1 LKSLALQFNLLINII
16 INAVEWK
23 WPMTDN

>member
-1 LKSLALQFNLLINII
+1 LKLFAHQFNLLINSI

-23 WPMTDN
+23 VAND